1 MTQRSLLH
9 RGCLIGVDGLGAAGK
24 SSFADQLAERVH
36 GAVVR
41 VDDLSQPG
49 VLPWEIGRFL
59 SEIVEPLV
67 QGRPARYRRWHWT
80 ASSPG
85 EWLEVPTGVP
95 VILEGVRSTDLA
107 NRAPFDLRIWLEVP
121 EQVRLDRAR
130 RRDPD
135 RFSCWTTNWM
145 PREAAWAAEQQPMD
159 RADLV
164 VDYLAADDRLP
175 QLS

>member
-1 MTQRSLLH
+1 MTERGLLNHGSL
-9 RGCLIGVDGLGAAGK
+9 IAVDGLGAAGK
-24 SSFADQLAERVH
+24 SSFADQLAERAH

-59 SEIVEPLV
+59 SQVVEPLTRGC
-67 QGRPARYRRWHWT
+67 QARYRRWHWT
-80 ASSPG
+80 TNTPSD
-85 EWLEVPTGVP
+85 WLEVPTGVP
-95 VILEGVRSTDLA
+95 VILEGVRSTDAADLA
-107 NRAPFDLRIWLEVP
+107 AFDLRIWLEVP
-121 EQVRLDRAR
+121 EQVRVDRAR

-135 RFSCWTTNWM
+135 RFSCWTSNWM
-145 PREAAWAAEQQPMD
+145 PQEASWAAEQQPVR

-164 VDYLAADDRLP
+164 VDYLPTDERLP